1 MNRILPIWKEKGLS
15 SFDVIRKVKS
25 NLKNLKIGHCGTLD
39 PFAEGI
45 LILCTGNKTKDVKS
59 FMDFS
64 KTYEAEIYL
73 GAETDTLDST
83 GKIIKESNN
92 TIDFS
97 NLKSFIENYKGTVM
111 QSPPYY
117 SALKIN
123 GVRLYSLAR
132 NDIFIRKKPRP
143 VKIEHIEILD
153 IEKNILKLKLV
164 VGKGFYVRSFAKDL
178 AKSINTY
185 GYLINLKRLSI
196 GKYDFDTVVEIN
208 SIKND

>member
-1 MNRILPIWKEKGLS
+1 
-15 SFDVIRKVKS
+15 
-25 NLKNLKIGHCGTLD
+25 
-39 PFAEGI
+39 
-45 LILCTGNKTKDVKS
+45 
-59 FMDFS
+59 MDFS